1 MRTFAEI
8 AREIRQKWTKI
19 SCYAEPYLNA
29 MLEIDSTDKNAMYLY
44 DSAQSI
50 VLYFLSNAQGWRGE
64 DAKRIKNELREMI
77 R

>member
-19 SCYAEPYLNA
+19 SYYAEPYLNA
-29 MLEIDSTDKNAMYLY
+29 MLEIDSTDKNAMYWY
-44 DSAQSI
+44 DSAQSV

>member
-8 AREIRQKWTKI
+8 AREIRQKWSNI
-19 SCYAEPYLNA
+19 SPYAYPYLDA
-29 MLEIDSTDKNAMYLY
+29 MLDIDSTDKNAQYYY
-44 DSAQSI
+44 DSAQSV

>member
-1 MRTFAEI
+1 MRTFVEI
-8 AREIRQKWTKI
+8 AREIRKKRTKI
-19 SCYAEPYLNA
+19 SYYAEPYLNA
-29 MLEIDSTDKNAMYLY
+29 MLEIDSTDKNAMYWY

>member
-8 AREIRQKWTKI
+8 AREIRKKWSNI
-19 SCYAEPYLNA
+19 SYCAEPYLNA
-29 MLEIDSTDKNAMYLY
+29 MLEIDSTDKNAMYWY
-44 DSAQSI
+44 DSAQSV